1 LSGGDKLDSEIAS
14 NGVFILLTLVFSMTL
29 SKLSTFSLNK
39 FDYKNRLTLRERKHS
54 RTERT
59 PNSPVAVVAAVV
71 PATGDN
77 DTMLIQHFIVIAT
90 RILHSST
97 FTSLEY

>member
-1 LSGGDKLDSEIAS
+1 MSGGDKLDRGIAS
-14 NGVFILLTLVFSMTL
+14 NGVFISLTLVFSMML
-29 SKLSTFSLNK
+29 SNLSTFSVNK
-39 FDYKNRLTLRERKHS
+39 LDYKNRLTLRERKHS

-77 DTMLIQHFIVIAT
+77 DTMLVHDT
-90 RILHSST
+90 SS
-97 FTSLEY
+97 

>member
-1 LSGGDKLDSEIAS
+1 LSGGDKLDRGIAS
-14 NGVFILLTLVFSMTL
+14 NGVFISLTLVFSMMV
-29 SKLSTFSLNK
+29 SKLSSFSVNK
-39 FDYKNRLTLRERKHS
+39 YHYKNRLTLTECKHS

-77 DTMLIQHFIVIAT
+77 DTMLIHDT
-90 RILHSST
+90 SS
-97 FTSLEY
+97 